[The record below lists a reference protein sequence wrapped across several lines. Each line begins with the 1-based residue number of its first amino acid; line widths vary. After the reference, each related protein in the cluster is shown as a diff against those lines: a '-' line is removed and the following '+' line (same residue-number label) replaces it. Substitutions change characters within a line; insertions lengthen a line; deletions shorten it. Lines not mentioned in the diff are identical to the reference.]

1 MPTGRKKHKVVI
13 NNDESLQGLM
23 QETYND
29 ACLQITES
37 QRAMNELTAS
47 AGNPE
52 NVDDIVKISKAKSDL
67 LKNKDSAIK
76 IKLEMC
82 KIQSDI
88 VKNRGTE
95 DPSAKQQSS
104 GPVSLSDFQKIR
116 EMLKTKPKEEEN
128 EQ

>member
-13 NNDESLQGLM
+13 NNDDSLQGLM

-47 AGNPE
+47 AGNLE

-95 DPSAKQQSS
+95 DPSAKQQNS
-104 GPVSLSDFQKIR
+104 GPVTLADFQSIR
-116 EMLKTKPKEEEN
+116 EMLKAKPKEEEN

>member
-1 MPTGRKKHKVVI
+1 
-13 NNDESLQGLM
+13 
-23 QETYND
+23 
-29 ACLQITES
+29 
-37 QRAMNELTAS
+37 
-47 AGNPE
+47 
-52 NVDDIVKISKAKSDL
+52 
-67 LKNKDSAIK
+67 
-76 IKLEMC
+76 MC

-116 EMLKTKPKEEEN
+116 EMLKAKPKEEEN

>member
-116 EMLKTKPKEEEN
+116 EMLKAKPKEEEN